1 MRRYGLQRS
10 PAKQSPRGYPA
21 DLRALLQLNSK
32 HINEIARI
40 LEFGICRCDYLQMI
54 RANLELCVLEKRRLL
69 ESFYGNTKT
78 KFVDLY
84 KHTL

>member
-1 MRRYGLQRS
+1 MRGYGLPRP
-10 PAKQSPRGYPA
+10 PAKQFPRGYLA
-21 DLRALLQLNSK
+21 GLRALLQLNSK

-69 ESFYGNTKT
+69 ESFYGNTINQT
-78 KFVDLY
+78 HGFHKFSL
-84 KHTL
+84 